1 VPPHRANGAEGEGTR
16 SSAPIERR
24 QAMRKRITLM
34 VAVVALM
41 MAMFAPAAFASH
53 IDVVGDENVVRTEGD
68 DVRFNAVCQN
78 IIGSVGDIEQ
88 TQEGEATAEA
98 EDDSEATATVEQEQ
112 DVTIAQGNSCL
123 NDHHHG
129 WWHF

>member
-1 VPPHRANGAEGEGTR
+1 
-16 SSAPIERR
+16 
-24 QAMRKRITLM
+24 MRKRITLM

-41 MAMFAPAAFASH
+41 VAMFAPAAFASH

-98 EDDSEATATVEQEQ
+98 EDDSDATATVEQEQ

-123 NDHHHG
+123 NDDDHHG

>member
-1 VPPHRANGAEGEGTR
+1 
-16 SSAPIERR
+16 
-24 QAMRKRITLM
+24 MRKKMTLM
-34 VAVVALM
+34 VALVALM
-41 MAMFAPAAFASH
+41 VAMFAPAAFASH

-98 EDDSEATATVEQEQ
+98 EDDSEATAEVAQEQ
-112 DVTIAQGNSCL
+112 DVTIAQGNFCL
-123 NDHHHG
+123 NDHH
-129 WWHF
+129 